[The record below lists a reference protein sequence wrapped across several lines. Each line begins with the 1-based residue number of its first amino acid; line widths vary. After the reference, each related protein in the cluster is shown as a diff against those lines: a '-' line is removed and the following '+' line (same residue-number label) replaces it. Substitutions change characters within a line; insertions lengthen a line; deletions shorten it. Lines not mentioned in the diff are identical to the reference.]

1 MQDEEQVLRTRP
13 GDVML
18 PADPF
23 TSAVGKF
30 WGFGVTR
37 DYMRARYA
45 LVEAMG
51 QIHNVEATQARL
63 DQCMDMLRLNQSDNM
78 GVRSTVPALMLR
90 LNKDQECYSFIKWW
104 AQERDSYDWDWSNA
118 ELETKDADA
127 FEDVECFS
135 SSCPD
140 LSHLVSLT
148 LLKVKL
154 LLDVMKV
161 QRSASAVL
169 GQSAPSA
176 IARMVKTATPQSPLV
191 RENDE
196 ILDGD
201 DMDIQELAEQLEG
214 QIEELF
220 DRADNANNHFW
231 KHLTNPGDYLH
242 SKPEA
247 YSMGSMEEMAI
258 TLQLTYDAWCET
270 PGAMDFIN
278 AKTTGYI

>member
-30 WGFGVTR
+30 WGIGITR

-45 LVEAMG
+45 LVDAMG

-63 DQCMDMLRLNQSDNM
+63 DHCMDMLRLNQSDNM

-104 AQERDSYDWDWSNA
+104 AQERDSYDWDWSNP

-135 SSCPD
+135 SSYPD

-169 GQSAPSA
+169 GQSAPPA
-176 IARMVKTATPQSPLV
+176 IAKMVKTATPQSPLV
-191 RENDE
+191 RESDA
-196 ILDGD
+196 ILDGY
-201 DMDIQELAEQLEG
+201 DMDVQELAEKLEG

-231 KHLTNPGDYLH
+231 KYLINPGDYLD

-247 YSMGSMEEMAI
+247 YSMGSMEEMAV
-258 TLQLTYDAWCET
+258 TLHLTYDAWCET
-270 PGAMDFIN
+270 PGAMDFIS
-278 AKTTGYI
+278 AKTRGFI